1 MLIFNSL
8 FLHDLQLKKQQLFV
22 CLMLGLV
29 AVPQFIHC
37 LKLAILTLPPL
48 NKFSFD
54 WLPLSSKNLESQV
67 GGASV
72 FITAAE

>member
-1 MLIFNSL
+1 
-8 FLHDLQLKKQQLFV
+8 
-22 CLMLGLV
+22 MLGLG
-29 AVPQFIHC
+29 AVPQFIHR

-54 WLPLSSKNLESQV
+54 WLPLSSKKLEQQV

-72 FITAAE
+72 FTTAAE